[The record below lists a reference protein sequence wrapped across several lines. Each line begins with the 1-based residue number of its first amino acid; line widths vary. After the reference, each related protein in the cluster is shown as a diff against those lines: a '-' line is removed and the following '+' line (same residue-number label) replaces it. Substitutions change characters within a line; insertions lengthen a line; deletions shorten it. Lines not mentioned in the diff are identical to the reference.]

1 MQLTLE
7 RKPPCYRVPCGQ
19 TGLTGRCFTSQSG
32 GVISDLWFQF
42 KTYFNLKKINLNLIS
57 VNKIKIV
64 NCSYFVILLVGLDN
78 DDDDDNDPHHHELS
92 AINEVPERE
101 RSDDKDT
108 SSAYNTGGESCRSTP
123 LVSTEQIPP
132 LHEEEDEGG
141 RRLMS
146 PPPLLPLGR
155 LPPVNSP
162 LIPRRQRRDWD
173 REGRHSNLSC
183 PFSPSTYRKYETAN
197 GSVANGSNSTPSTP
211 SKFRFPLYILILTF
225 LHTSCESKLRYRNI
239 SLCLLQPSGL

>member
-1 MQLTLE
+1 M
-7 RKPPCYRVPCGQ
+7 
-19 TGLTGRCFTSQSG
+19 
-32 GVISDLWFQF
+32 
-42 KTYFNLKKINLNLIS
+42 
-57 VNKIKIV
+57 NKLKIV
-64 NCSYFVILLVGLDN
+64 NCGYFVILLVGLDNDN

-92 AINEVPERE
+92 AINELPERE

-132 LHEEEDEGG
+132 LHQEEEG
-141 RRLMS
+141 RQLMS

-155 LPPVNSP
+155 LPPLNSP
-162 LIPRRQRRDWD
+162 LIPRRQRRDRD
-173 REGRHSNLSC
+173 RERRHSNLSC
-183 PFSPSTYRKYETAN
+183 SFSPSTYRKYETAN

-225 LHTSCESKLRYRNI
+225 LHTSCKLKLCYWNI
-239 SLCLLQPSGL
+239 SLCLLQTSGL